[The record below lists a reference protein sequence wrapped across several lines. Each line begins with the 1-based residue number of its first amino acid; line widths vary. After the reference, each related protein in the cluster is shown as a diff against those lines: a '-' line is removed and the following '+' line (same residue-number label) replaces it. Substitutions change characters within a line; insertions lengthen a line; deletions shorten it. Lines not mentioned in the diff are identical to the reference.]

1 MGVALARGEA
11 GRDAI
16 RATRV
21 TRQTVRGKDGG
32 VYYVLAPGPSLMLAP
47 ALRLDRALNLAAA
60 SRGGSRR
67 ASCCGAPSE
76 RRSWPRCSGW

>member
-1 MGVALARGEA
+1 MAVALARGEV

-21 TRQTVRGKDGG
+21 TRQTIRGKEGG

-47 ALRLDRALNLAAA
+47 ALRLDRAVNLARGA
-60 SRGGSRR
+60 SRGGSR
-67 ASCCGAPSE
+67 
-76 RRSWPRCSGW
+76 